1 MAAEKNNKDTA
12 SKPKTTTAKT
22 KKRSQKEVVLY
33 SFIGVLGV
41 ISILFAYNVVDYFY
55 LTPMKIAGKPL
66 YGNRTENIVEV
77 ADSVVNKAVSYGEDQ
92 SGVDEVNITVQ
103 GPVIYIDVRV
113 SNSTALSTAQKAAEK
128 ISDYLIDEINQ
139 TSKDSAT
146 NYDFQ
151 LVVSSGDITKLAE
164 ENREA
169 ELEHIKEN
177 DMRIV
182 DEVVTNAEK
191 YPTAANIQRAN
202 ANIDLLAKTY
212 KEEAEAF
219 RQRIGALTEL
229 TAEQEEALGEI
240 PTLVVD
246 KNVPTSAITE
256 NGYPSWGTI
265 DPDTGKYTW
274 K

>member
-1 MAAEKNNKDTA
+1 MAAEKNNKEMA
-12 SKPKTTTAKT
+12 SKPKTTKAKP
-22 KKRSQKEVVLY
+22 KKRSQKEVVFY

-41 ISILFAYNVVDYFY
+41 LSILFAYNVVDYFY
-55 LTPMKIAGKPL
+55 LTPIKLAGKPL

-77 ADSVVNKAVSYGEDQ
+77 ADNAVSKAVSYGEGQ

-103 GPVIYIDVRV
+103 GPVVYIDVRV
-113 SNSTALSTAQKAAEK
+113 SNSTALSTAQKTAEK
-128 ISDYLIDEINQ
+128 ISDYLMDEMNQ
-139 TSKDSAT
+139 TSKNAAA

-182 DEVVTNAEK
+182 DEVVTYAEE

-219 RQRIGALTEL
+219 RSRINALKEY
-229 TAEQEEALGEI
+229 TAEEEEALGEI

-246 KNVPTSAITE
+246 KNVPTSTITE

-265 DPDTGKYTW
+265 DPDTGNYIW

>member
-1 MAAEKNNKDTA
+1 MAAEKNNKEKA
-12 SKPKTTTAKT
+12 SKPKMTKAKS
-22 KKRSQKEVVLY
+22 KKRSQKKVVFY
-33 SFIGVLGV
+33 SFIGVL
-41 ISILFAYNVVDYFY
+41 SILLAYNVVDYFY
-55 LTPMKIAGKPL
+55 LTPIQLAGKPL
-66 YGNRTENIVEV
+66 YGNRMENIVEV
-77 ADSVVNKAVSYGEDQ
+77 ADNVVSKAVSYGEGQ

-103 GPVIYIDVRV
+103 GPIVYIDVRV
-113 SNSTALSTAQKAAEK
+113 SNSTALSTAQKTAEK
-128 ISDYLIDEINQ
+128 ISDYLMDEMNQ
-139 TSKDSAT
+139 TSKDSAA

-182 DEVVTNAEK
+182 DEVVTYAEE

-219 RQRIGALTEL
+219 RSRINALKEY
-229 TAEQEEALGEI
+229 TAEEEEALGDI

-246 KNVPTSAITE
+246 KNVPTSTITK

-265 DPDTGKYTW
+265 DPDTGNYIW